1 MALSVAPATDPET
14 VNPSAGTTSCSTNT
28 VLQTE
33 QCFPSVSPVLV
44 QVGSTAASMTSVC
57 PVALI
62 SVSPERTSPQTL
74 HFVPAA
80 RPGWVQVGS
89 TFATVTTVCPV
100 ALAVS
105 VLVAAHA
112 VQVYVF
118 TPVPVQVGAM
128 VILPLSQLCPLAGTT
143 FCSTSTALHTEQ
155 CFPSVK
161 PVSVHVGATAF
172 STTSVCPLAGTTF
185 CSTSTSP
192 QTEQCFPSVSPV
204 LVHVGATALS
214 TTSVWGMAVYR
225 AVNSAS
231 AVMLE

>member
-1 MALSVAPATDPET
+1 
-14 VNPSAGTTSCSTNT
+14 
-28 VLQTE
+28 
-33 QCFPSVSPVLV
+33 
-44 QVGSTAASMTSVC
+44 MTSVC

-62 SVSPERTSPQTL
+62 SVKPERTSPQTL

-89 TFATVTTVCPV
+89 TFATVTAVCPV
-100 ALAVS
+100 ALTVS

-128 VILPLSQLCPLAGTT
+128 VILPLSQLCPLAGTIVCFT
-143 FCSTSTALHTEQ
+143 NTLLHTEQCLPSVKPVSVQVASTALSTTSVCPLALTTSCSTSTALQTEQ

-161 PVSVHVGATAF
+161 PVLVQVGATAL
-172 STTSVCPLAGTTF
+172 SITSVCPLAGTTF
-185 CSTSTSP
+185 CSASTSP

-204 LVHVGATALS
+204 LVHVGSTAAS
-214 TTSVWGMAVYR
+214 TTSV
-225 AVNSAS
+225 
-231 AVMLE
+231 

>member
-1 MALSVAPATDPET
+1 
-14 VNPSAGTTSCSTNT
+14 
-28 VLQTE
+28 
-33 QCFPSVSPVLV
+33 
-44 QVGSTAASMTSVC
+44 MTSAC

-62 SVSPERTSPQTL
+62 SVRPERTSPQTL

-80 RPGWVQVGS
+80 RPGCVQVGS
-89 TFATVTTVCPV
+89 TFATATAVCPV
-100 ALAVS
+100 ALTVS

-128 VILPLSQLCPLAGTT
+128 VILPPSHLCPLAGTIS
-143 FCSTSTALHTEQ
+143 CSTSTAL
-155 CFPSVK
+155 
-161 PVSVHVGATAF
+161 
-172 STTSVCPLAGTTF
+172 
-185 CSTSTSP
+185 